1 MKANKKGFRSRI
13 TLGQVVLAFGMVLFC
28 LTIAVPVLH
37 IVARSFSNPAQS
49 AEMSGLQFWPAGFSL
64 ANYQVVLSNDV
75 IIPAF
80 FNSVYITVVGV
91 VLNMVLTMLGAY
103 ALTRPGFVGKSVV
116 MAFLIVMML
125 FDPGLVPEYLV
136 IKDLGLMGSQW
147 SVILV
152 MGCNVYYLVIL
163 MRYFKDVPQSLSE
176 AAMIDGAGHVR
187 TLFQVIAPLAKP
199 GIATIAMF
207 YAVVR
212 WNEYV
217 RSGIYISTL
226 RNTTLQVVLR
236 KFVVLG
242 DTASLIGQQ
251 NVMNYN
257 ELARLD
263 YTALQYAT
271 IVIAV
276 IPILCIYPLVLKY
289 YQKGI
294 VSGGVKE

>member
-1 MKANKKGFRSRI
+1 MKKKGFRSRI
-13 TLGQVVLAFGMVLFC
+13 TFGQILIATVMVLFC
-28 LTIAVPVLH
+28 LTIAIPVLH
-37 IVARSFSNPAQS
+37 IVARSFSDPAQS
-49 AEMSGLQFWPAGFSL
+49 GGMSGLQIWPAGFSL
-64 ANYQVVLSNDV
+64 VNYQVVLSNDV

-80 FNSVYITVVGV
+80 FNSVFITVVGV
-91 VLNMVLTMLGAY
+91 GLNMLLTMLGAY
-103 ALTRPGFVGKSVV
+103 ALTRPGFVGKGVV

-136 IKDLGLMGSQW
+136 IKDLGLMGTRW

-163 MRYFKDVPQSLSE
+163 MRYFKEVPISLSE

-187 TLFQVIAPLAKP
+187 TLFSVVAPLAKP

-217 RSGIYISTL
+217 RSGLYIATL

-276 IPILCIYPLVLKY
+276 VPILCIYPLVLKY

>member
-37 IVARSFSNPAQS
+37 IVARSFSDPAQS

-64 ANYQVVLSNDV
+64 ANYVVLSNDV

>member
-1 MKANKKGFRSRI
+1 MKKKNNREKI
-13 TLGQVVLAFGMVLFC
+13 TFGQVVITILMLAFCV
-28 LTIAVPVLH
+28 TILIPILH
-37 IVARSFSNPAQS
+37 IIARSFSNPATS
-49 AEMSGLQFWPAGFSL
+49 AGMSGLQIWPEGFSL
-64 ANYQVVLSNDV
+64 INYQVVLSNKV

-80 FNSVYITVVGV
+80 FNSVFITVVGV
-91 VLNMVLTMLGAY
+91 ALNMLLTMLGAY
-103 ALTRPGFVGKSVV
+103 ALTRPGFVGKGAV

-136 IKDLGLMGSQW
+136 IKNLGLMGSQW

-163 MRYFKDVPQSLSE
+163 MRYFSEVPIALTE

-187 TLFQVIAPLAKP
+187 SLFSIVAPLAKP
-199 GIATIAMF
+199 GIATISMF

-217 RSGIYISTL
+217 RSGLYISTL
-226 RNTTLQVVLR
+226 KNTTLQVVLR

-242 DTASLIGQQ
+242 DTATLIGQQ
-251 NVMNYN
+251 NVLNYN

-276 IPILCIYPLVLKY
+276 VPILCIYPLVLKY

-294 VSGGVKE
+294 ISGGVKE